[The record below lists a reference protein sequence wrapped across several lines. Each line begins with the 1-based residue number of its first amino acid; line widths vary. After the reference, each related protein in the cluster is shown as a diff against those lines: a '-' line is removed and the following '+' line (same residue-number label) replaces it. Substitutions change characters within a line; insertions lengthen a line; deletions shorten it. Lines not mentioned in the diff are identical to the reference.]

1 VDYEYHK
8 SVLVKQVLS
17 GLNAKNAR
25 LVCDVTLGDGGY
37 SLELLKVMLE
47 DGLVVG
53 IDRDPQAIARAQE
66 RLYKFKDRFKAF
78 KGNFRDIEEIVTGMG
93 IKEVDGIVA
102 DLGVSRLQISDPKRG
117 FMFLKSGPLLM
128 NMGDDSDVNAET
140 VVNEYDM
147 EKLAR
152 IFWEYGEER
161 ASRKIAN
168 AILKYRQNKRIETT
182 DQLVNIIRSVV
193 SSRYEIKTFARIFQ
207 SLRIFIN
214 REIENLKFFLPAAV
228 NILKQ
233 NGYLAIVSYHSL
245 EDRVVKQFM
254 REQADP
260 CTCSKDLPR
269 CVCGKKPTIKIIGK
283 LITPDEEEIQLNPS
297 SRSSKL
303 RICQKI

>member
-25 LVCDVTLGDGGY
+25 LVCDATLGDGGY
-37 SLELLKVMLE
+37 SLELLKVMPE
-47 DGLVVG
+47 DGLVIG

-78 KGNFRDIEEIVTGMG
+78 KGNFRDIEEIVTAMG
-93 IKEVDGIVA
+93 INEVDGIVA

-117 FMFLKSGPLLM
+117 FMFIKSGPLLM

-140 VVNEYDM
+140 VVNEYDGK
-147 EKLAR
+147 KLAR

-161 ASRKIAN
+161 ASKKIAN

-182 DQLVNIIRSVV
+182 DQLVNIIRRVV

-214 REIENLKFFLPAAV
+214 REIENLKFFLPTAV
-228 NILKQ
+228 NLLKQ

-283 LITPDEEEIQLNPS
+283 MIIPDEEETRLNPS
-297 SRSSKL
+297 SRSGKL

>member
-53 IDRDPQAIARAQE
+53 IDRDPQAIARSQE